1 MRCLRIEP
9 HRTCPHDS
17 GKVFPLPTDFGQS
30 VSGFAGR
37 CGRHIY
43 PGLTS
48 ARVNAKFGSS
58 ACSLPG
64 AVRTISLSLSLY
76 LVPILANWFGLCS
89 PLRCWI
95 GWALAP
101 QAVSVCLAGLSA
113 PAATR
118 GNTLDNANREH
129 MSTTGQVQR
138 RSRATYLLTH
148 NIVIFNKQ
156 NQN

>member
-1 MRCLRIEP
+1 MRQDSGCFRIEP
-9 HRTCPHDS
+9 HRTCPHGS

-58 ACSLPG
+58 ACSPPG

-76 LVPILANWFGLCS
+76 LVPILANWFGFWVPCS
-89 PLRCWI
+89 TGSAAERSRSK
-95 GWALAP
+95 
-101 QAVSVCLAGLSA
+101 AVSVCLAGLSA

-118 GNTLDNANREH
+118 GNTLDNANRERGG
-129 MSTTGQVQR
+129 TTGQVQR
-138 RSRATYLLTH
+138 RSRVTH
-148 NIVIFNKQ
+148 
-156 NQN
+156 